1 MVRDVGLAEE
11 LAQDALVAALE
22 QWPEKGIPENPGAW
36 LMAAAKNRAMDHFR
50 RSKMIEQKHGEV
62 GRELQSQQE
71 AAVATF
77 DDVLQQD
84 FGDDLLRLI
93 FVSCHPVLTTEARV
107 ALTLRLLGG
116 LTTPEIA
123 RAFLADD
130 AAIAQRLVRAKRQ
143 IREQRLTLELPH
155 GPELKR
161 RLDAG
166 RFRLVQVFSNDQA
179 FLAVREEHFAV
190 LVFRGTKGKEL
201 LDIDLNFRLVPLPG
215 VPGVPGVMVHCG
227 FLEVFNRC
235 KGEIEAAVNKSVSS
249 TLGFYITGHS
259 LGGALAQIASAALN
273 RDNLAACYTF
283 GSPRVGTADFD
294 EQVKCPHYRVI
305 NNWDLVPALP
315 VASFRGYSHNGDPRL
330 LTPKR
335 LVALRRDRYASVLY
349 NIAAI
354 ILVTLRT
361 RKILINDDHMIWN
374 YRKRLEE
381 IASARAP
388 APASP

>member
-1 MVRDVGLAEE
+1 MALFCE
-11 LAQDALVAALE
+11 LAHDTFVADQAPAD
-22 QWPEKGIPENPGAW
+22 Q
-36 LMAAAKNRAMDHFR
+36 
-50 RSKMIEQKHGEV
+50 
-62 GRELQSQQE
+62 
-71 AAVATF
+71 
-77 DDVLQQD
+77 
-84 FGDDLLRLI
+84 
-93 FVSCHPVLTTEARV
+93 
-107 ALTLRLLGG
+107 
-116 LTTPEIA
+116 A
-123 RAFLADD
+123 RAPTVAGETG
-130 AAIAQRLVRAKRQ
+130 RN
-143 IREQRLTLELPH
+143 
-155 GPELKR
+155 ELKR

-283 GSPRVGTADFD
+283 GSPRVGTAGFD

-354 ILVTLRT
+354 VLVTLRT
-361 RKILINDDHMIWN
+361 RRLLINDDHMIWN

-381 IASARAP
+381 IAAARA
-388 APASP
+388 

>member
-1 MVRDVGLAEE
+1 MSANAKRHWPPALSPTQSEAVPAWRAAYSDHTSALMALFCE
-11 LAQDALVAALE
+11 LAHDTFVADQAPAD
-22 QWPEKGIPENPGAW
+22 Q
-36 LMAAAKNRAMDHFR
+36 
-50 RSKMIEQKHGEV
+50 
-62 GRELQSQQE
+62 
-71 AAVATF
+71 
-77 DDVLQQD
+77 
-84 FGDDLLRLI
+84 
-93 FVSCHPVLTTEARV
+93 
-107 ALTLRLLGG
+107 
-116 LTTPEIA
+116 A
-123 RAFLADD
+123 RAPTVAGETG
-130 AAIAQRLVRAKRQ
+130 RN
-143 IREQRLTLELPH
+143 
-155 GPELKR
+155 ELKR

-166 RFRLVQVFSNDQA
+166 SFRLVQVFSNDQA
-179 FLAVREEHFAV
+179 FLAVREGHFAV

-201 LDIDLNFRLVPLPG
+201 LDIDLNFRLVPLA
-215 VPGVPGVMVHCG
+215 GVPGVMVHCG

-235 KGEIEAAVNKSVSS
+235 KGEIEAAVNESVSS

-283 GSPRVGTADFD
+283 GSPRVGTAGFD

-361 RKILINDDHMIWN
+361 RRLLINDDHMIWN

-381 IASARAP
+381 IAAARA
-388 APASP
+388 